1 VRLFGDTDV
10 DVILPRPTRRREKR
24 QLHTRNSDVR
34 QNEEKSF
41 LRLVQA
47 KR

>member
-24 QLHTRNSDVR
+24 QSYTQGTLMSGRM
-34 QNEEKSF
+34 KKKA
-41 LRLVQA
+41 L
-47 KR
+47 